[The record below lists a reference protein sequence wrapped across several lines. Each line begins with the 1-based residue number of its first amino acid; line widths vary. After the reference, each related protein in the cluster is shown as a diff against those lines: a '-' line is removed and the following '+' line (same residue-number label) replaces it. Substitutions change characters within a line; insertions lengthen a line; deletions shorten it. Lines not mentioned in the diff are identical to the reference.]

1 MQRAN
6 QFLLQA
12 QQYCLLK
19 LTGLILFCS
28 IEHLV
33 RAQFCPNGGTVYTQP
48 FNNYSPQTCSP
59 TTSYYSTNS
68 GDSYYGTTSSNGCP
82 NGYSCLAFPSST
94 YTSGSSY
101 SSGQYFCCSS
111 TSSSPSGDPGN
122 VFNPASSTAF
132 CPSNSRL
139 WSQANGNMGNALT
152 CQEVGAFCQ
161 TGYTCQQAPYSS
173 GLFCC
178 STGSLYGTGVT
189 FCPYGSQ
196 PLYQG
201 TGAQICSS
209 YAYASPCPVG
219 YSCYLGSSGY
229 DTGTRHYGT
238 TGYCCSVAY
247 GKRKRRQSGYGTN
260 YNSIGYGTK

>member
-1 MQRAN
+1 MDDKR
-6 QFLLQA
+6 LLV
-12 QQYCLLK
+12 
-19 LTGLILFCS
+19 GLILFCS

-59 TTSYYSTNS
+59 TNSYYSTNS
-68 GDSYYGTTSSNGCP
+68 GDSYYGTTSSNSCP
-82 NGYSCLAFPSST
+82 NGYSCLASPSST

-111 TSSSPSGDPGN
+111 SSSSSGDPGN

-229 DTGTRHYGT
+229 DTGSRHYGT